1 MEDCKIVEDQE
12 CIIVDDVELE
22 QVCENM
28 DKEECKDVKRSA
40 HLKFFKLL
48 KKVLA

>member
-1 MEDCKIVEDQE
+1 MEDCKLVEDQE

-28 DKEECKDVKRSA
+28 DKGWKISKAICFV
-40 HLKFFKLL
+40 FNL
-48 KKVLA
+48 KKND